1 MDESYCTGTAAM
13 VVDKMTQEFMV
24 ICLCAEWCGA
34 CREYRPGFLELAAQ
48 FPDARFRWLDIED
61 EADAVGELDV
71 ENFPTLFIQRGEWVM
86 FYGTMLPH
94 LTHLRRTLETFRE
107 LSPQAC
113 RDYVESSS
121 ERRAWQVDPDL
132 HRLGLLRE

>member
-1 MDESYCTGTAAM
+1 M
-13 VVDKMTQEFMV
+13 VVDKMTQEFLV

-34 CREYRPGFLELAAQ
+34 CREYRPGFLELAKQ
-48 FPDARFRWLDIED
+48 FPDAHFRWLDIED
-61 EADAVGELDV
+61 ESDAVGELDV
-71 ENFPTLFIQRGEWVM
+71 ENFPTLFIQRGERVM

-113 RDYVESSS
+113 RDYVESGS

-132 HRLGLLRE
+132 RRLGLLRE